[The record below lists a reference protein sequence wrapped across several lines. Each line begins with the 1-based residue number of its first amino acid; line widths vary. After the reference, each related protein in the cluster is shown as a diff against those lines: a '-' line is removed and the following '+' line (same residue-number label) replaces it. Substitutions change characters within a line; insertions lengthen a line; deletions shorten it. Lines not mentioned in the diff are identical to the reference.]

1 MNSMIKSVITGTGAY
16 IPEDIYLNQDFSGHS
31 FFGKDGVELESSAQ
45 SIIDKFSKITG
56 INERR
61 YVPGNLNASD
71 IAIEAGREAIKDS
84 GIDPETLDQI
94 IVSHN
99 FGDVASGSTQSQN
112 VPSLACRVKHGL
124 NIRNSQ
130 CIAYDVLV
138 GCPGWVH
145 SLILSHA
152 WFKAGMARKILLV
165 GTETLSRVIDKSD
178 RDSMIFADGAGAC
191 LAEYKELQEEDS
203 GILSASWRTHSQEEL
218 DFIDMGKSYQVSED
232 HADLF
237 LKMKGR
243 KVYEYA
249 IKHVPAAM
257 KDCLDKAGIHINQVS
272 KIFLHQANEKM
283 DDEIL
288 KRLYQLYGKS
298 DPPPDV
304 MPMSIHWLG
313 NSSVAT
319 IPTLYHMVR
328 HGKMSEHKL
337 KHGDLVLFASVGA
350 GMNINAVCY
359 RV

>member
-1 MNSMIKSVITGTGAY
+1 MIRSVITGTGAY
-16 IPEDIYLNQDFSGHS
+16 IPEDIQLNQDFSRHS
-31 FFGKDGVELESSAQ
+31 FFGKDGLELGSSAQ

-61 YVPGNLNASD
+61 YVASNLNASD
-71 IAIEAGREAIKDS
+71 IAIEAGREAILDS
-84 GIDPETLDQI
+84 KNDPETLDQI
-94 IVSHN
+94 IVAHN

-112 VPSLACRVKHGL
+112 VPSLASKVKHGL
-124 NIRNSQ
+124 GITNPQ
-130 CIAYDVLV
+130 CVAYDVLV
-138 GCPGWVH
+138 GCPGWLH
-145 SLILSHA
+145 SLIMSHA

-191 LAEYKELQEEDS
+191 MAEYKELQDHDS
-203 GILSASWRTHSQEEL
+203 GILSYASQTHSLEEL
-218 DFIDMGKSYQVSED
+218 DFIDMGKSFRVDGDQP
-232 HADLF
+232 DLY

-257 KDCLDKAGIHINQVS
+257 KLCLDKAGLHIDQVK

-283 DDEIL
+283 DLEIL
-288 KRLYQLYGKS
+288 RRLYQLYGKNE
-298 DPPPDV
+298 PPPGV

>member
-1 MNSMIKSVITGTGAY
+1 MIKSVITGTGAY
-16 IPEDIYLNQDFSGHS
+16 IPEDIQLNQDFSGHS
-31 FFGKDGVELESSAQ
+31 FFGKDGLALTSSAQ

-61 YVPGNLNASD
+61 YVANHLNASD
-71 IAIEAGREAIKDS
+71 IAIEASREAILDS

-99 FGDVASGSTQSQN
+99 FGDVANGSTQSQN
-112 VPSLACRVKHGL
+112 VPSLASKVKHGL
-124 NIRNSQ
+124 GIRNPQ
-130 CIAYDVLV
+130 CVAYDVLV
-138 GCPGWVH
+138 GCPGWLH
-145 SLILSHA
+145 SLIMSHA

-178 RDSMIFADGAGAC
+178 RDSMIFSDGAGAC
-191 LAEYKELQEEDS
+191 LAESKDLEDGDS
-203 GILSASWRTHSQEEL
+203 GIMSSASQTHSREEL
-218 DFIDMGKSYQVSED
+218 DFIDMGKSFRYND
-232 HADLF
+232 NHADLY

-249 IKHVPAAM
+249 ITYVPAAM
-257 KDCLDKAGIHINQVS
+257 KLCLDEAGIHIDQVN
-272 KIFLHQANEKM
+272 KIFIHQANEKM

-288 KRLYQLYGKS
+288 KRLYKLYGNS
-298 DPPPDV
+298 EPPQGV

-328 HGKMSEHKL
+328 QGKMSEHKL
-337 KHGDLVLFASVGA
+337 KQGDIVLFGSVGA